1 MLRVRMHVGRRGR
14 GLCRWAWA
22 SSGWYWSTQVGS
34 STRHGYA
41 LKYTLS
47 CIRVREWGWQWF
59 DMESWTACA
68 GWSGLEMGRRTEYLD
83 RGGAA
88 EESRGRATATDL
100 GAALEVEEVRAPLEA
115 RPATVRQALVH
126 ALEAHTRVR

>member
-1 MLRVRMHVGRRGR
+1 MGVGKQWMVLVHSGGLFYSSWLRSQIHTFMYPCEGMGLAVVRYGELDGVCGKED
-14 GLCRWAWA
+14 GL
-22 SSGWYWSTQVGS
+22 
-34 STRHGYA
+34 
-41 LKYTLS
+41 
-47 CIRVREWGWQWF
+47 
-59 DMESWTACA
+59 SWD
-68 GWSGLEMGRRTEYLD
+68 GGKEYLD

-100 GAALEVEEVRAPLEA
+100 GAALEVEKVRAPLEA